1 MTKIRFLL
9 ESLFIIL
16 LLVSFGCASSPTNVA
31 ETTHEE
37 QAIINVGKI
46 LADDLGLKPYILTG
60 DQGKGTFLMFGPEQ
74 FTNDE
79 LIINATQNNV
89 IIGDTVIKPGQFAR
103 KIDSKFIIVK
113 GNF

>member
-1 MTKIRFLL
+1 MTKIKFLL
-9 ESLFIIL
+9 GSLFFIL
-16 LLVSFGCASSPTNVA
+16 LLVSFGCASSPNVA
-31 ETTHEE
+31 ETTQEE

-60 DQGKGTFLMFGPEQ
+60 DQGKGTFLMFRPEQ